1 MTLEASGWWAQHG
14 VHTAL
19 VVVPALGFALLGV
32 GADLRSWW
40 RRGGGSRARKAP
52 SLMLVAAALSA
63 VAALIHVAVCPEHF
77 REGFIY
83 GVFFAASA
91 GCQLG
96 WAALVSARYS
106 RWLAPAGLTGNASI
120 VLLWMVTRTV
130 GIPLGPEA
138 GEVER
143 FGVLDLL
150 CGACEIGVVVLCA
163 VAIRQHVHP
172 WLTSRRSG
180 YATPSSTG

>member
-1 MTLEASGWWAQHG
+1 MTVQAGGFWAQHG
-14 VHTAL
+14 AHTLL
-19 VVVPALGFALLGV
+19 VAVPALGFALLGL

-40 RRGGGSRARKAP
+40 RRGGGRRFGQAP
-52 SLMLVAAALSA
+52 SVMLVAAGLSA

-83 GVFFAASA
+83 GVFFAVSA

-96 WAALVSARYS
+96 WAALASARYS
-106 RWLAPAGLTGNASI
+106 RWMAPAGLVGNASI

-143 FGVLDLL
+143 VGVLDVV
-150 CGACEIGVVVLCA
+150 CAACEIGVVVLCA
-163 VAIRQHVHP
+163 FAIRQHVHP
-172 WLTSRRSG
+172 WRTPRRSG
-180 YATPSSTG
+180 YATRSSTV

>member
-1 MTLEASGWWAQHG
+1 VTVQASGWLAQHG
-14 VHTAL
+14 VHTLL
-19 VVVPALGFALLGV
+19 VVVPALGFALLGL

-40 RRGGGSRARKAP
+40 RRGGGRRLGQAP
-52 SLMLVAAALSA
+52 SVLLAAAALSG

-83 GVFFAASA
+83 GVFFAVSA

-96 WAALVSARYS
+96 WSGLVFARHN
-106 RWLAPAGLTGNASI
+106 RWLAPAGLVGNASI

-143 FGVLDLL
+143 FGTLDLL

-172 WLTSRRSG
+172 WRTPRRSG
-180 YATPSSTG
+180 YATPSSTA

>member
-1 MTLEASGWWAQHG
+1 MTPQASGWWVQHG
-14 VHTAL
+14 VHTVL
-19 VVVPALGFALLGV
+19 VVVPALAFALLGL

-40 RRGGGSRARKAP
+40 RRGGGRRTGRAP
-52 SLMLVAAALSA
+52 SVLLVAAALSG
-63 VAALIHVAVCPEHF
+63 VAALVHVAVCPEHF
-77 REGFIY
+77 REGVVY
-83 GVFFAASA
+83 GVFFAVAA

-96 WAALVSARYS
+96 WSALVSMRY
-106 RWLAPAGLTGNASI
+106 RTWLASAGLAGNASI

-163 VAIRQHVHP
+163 LAIRQHVLP
-172 WLTSRRSG
+172 WRTPRRSG

>member
-1 MTLEASGWWAQHG
+1 
-14 VHTAL
+14 VHAL
-19 VVVPALGFALLGV
+19 LVAVPALCFAMLGL

-40 RRGGGSRARKAP
+40 RRDGARRLRKTP
-52 SLMLVAAALSA
+52 RVMLAAAALSA

-77 REGFIY
+77 REGLIY
-83 GVFFAASA
+83 GVFFAVSA

-96 WAALVSARYS
+96 WSALVTTRYQ
-106 RWLAPAGLTGNASI
+106 RWMAPAGLLGNASI

-138 GEVER
+138 GEIER

-150 CGACEIGVVVLCA
+150 CGACEIGVAALCV

-172 WLTSRRSG
+172 WRTSRRSG
-180 YATPSSTG
+180 YVTPSSTG